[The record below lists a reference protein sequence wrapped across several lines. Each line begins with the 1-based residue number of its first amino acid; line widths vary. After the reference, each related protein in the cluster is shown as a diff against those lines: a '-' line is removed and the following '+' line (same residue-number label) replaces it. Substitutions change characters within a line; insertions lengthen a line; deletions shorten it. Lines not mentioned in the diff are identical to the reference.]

1 MQQDGAFPGKTQ
13 VSPCALLTIK
23 DKVNITFS
31 ACTTF
36 FLAGKHELA
45 HRGTRGFGF
54 EKLITAHDGNG
65 QIEFKLNRI
74 FVNENK

>member
-1 MQQDGAFPGKTQ
+1 MP
-13 VSPCALLTIK
+13 VPL
-23 DKVNITFS
+23 
-31 ACTTF
+31 

-45 HRGTRGFGF
+45 HRGTCGFGF
-54 EKLITAHDGNG
+54 EKLITAHDGNW